1 MNQTPAVCPSDLV
14 RRVVFVAPLGLQ
26 ILDVAGPAEVFARTK
41 TVLGRLNMPSAG
53 TYRVELASIRD
64 DAAVPTSCGLSLSP
78 SVFYKDVQGPIDTLL
93 VAGGRGVEEAAN
105 DPDLQQWL
113 RMQSKTV
120 RRMGSICTGAFPLAG
135 AGLLDGRCVTTH
147 WQWCDQFRTLFPNV
161 RVDSERIFIRDHGI
175 STSAGITA
183 GMDLALSMV
192 EEDHGHR
199 VAMQIARELV
209 MFLRRPGGQSQFS
222 TALAGQFS
230 DHETFSDLIPWML
243 AHLQQPLRVEDLA
256 TQASMSVR
264 NFARVF
270 TERTGH
276 SPATYLE
283 RVRVEAACRRL
294 TESSKGTKEIATE
307 CGFRDADVMRK
318 AFHRVLNTTPQL
330 YRHAFAAADPPQDGS
345 ATAIFDEKQS
355 AKRA

>member
-1 MNQTPAVCPSDLV
+1 MLRNGSNFGYCAPGLV
-14 RRVVFVAPLGLQ
+14 RRVVLVAPVGLQ
-26 ILDVAGPAEVFARTK
+26 ILDVAGPAEVFARTEA
-41 TVLGRLNMPSAG
+41 VLGRLNMPIVG

-64 DAAVPTSCGLSLSP
+64 EVAVPTSCGLSLSP
-78 SVFYKDVQGPIDTLL
+78 SVFYKDLQGPIDTLL
-93 VAGGRGVEEAAN
+93 VAGGRGVEEAAK
-105 DPDLQQWL
+105 DPDLQEWL
-113 RMQSKTV
+113 RTQSKTV
-120 RRMGSICTGAFPLAG
+120 RRIGSICTGAFPLAG

-147 WQWCDQFRTLFPNV
+147 RQWCDQFRSLFPQV
-161 RVDSERIFIRDHGI
+161 RVDSDRIFIREHGI

-199 VAMQIARELV
+199 VAIQIARELV

-230 DHETFSDLIPWML
+230 DRETFSELIPWLL
-243 AHLQQPLRVEDLA
+243 AHLDQPLRVEDLA
-256 TQASMSVR
+256 TQAGMSVR

-270 TERTGH
+270 ADRTGY

-294 TESSKGTKEIATE
+294 AESSKGTKEIATE
-307 CGFRDADVMRK
+307 CGFRDADGMRK
-318 AFHRVLNTTPQL
+318 AFQRVLNTTPQL
-330 YRHAFAAADPPQDGS
+330 YRHAFAATDAL
-345 ATAIFDEKQS
+345 
-355 AKRA
+355 

>member
-1 MNQTPAVCPSDLV
+1 MAYALGMDQTSAGCMPGLV
-14 RRVVFVAPLGLQ
+14 RRVVLVAPVGLQ
-26 ILDVAGPAEVFARTK
+26 ILDVAGPAEVFARTEA
-41 TVLGRLNMPSAG
+41 VLGRLNLPIIG
-53 TYRVELASIRD
+53 TYRVELASIRNE
-64 DAAVPTSCGLSLSP
+64 AAVPTSCGLSLSP
-78 SVFYKDVQGPIDTLL
+78 SVFYKDVHGPIDTLL
-93 VAGGRGVEEAAN
+93 VAGGRGVEDAAK
-105 DPDLQQWL
+105 DPDLQEWL
-113 RMQSKTV
+113 RMQSTTV
-120 RRMGSICTGAFPLAG
+120 RRIGSICTGAFPLAG

-147 WQWCDQFRTLFPNV
+147 WQWCDQFRSLFPQV

-199 VAMQIARELV
+199 VAIQIARELV

-230 DHETFSDLIPWML
+230 DHETFSELIPWL
-243 AHLQQPLRVEDLA
+243 LTHLERPLRVEDLA
-256 TQASMSVR
+256 TQAGMSVR

-270 TERTGH
+270 ADRTGY

-294 TESSKGTKEIATE
+294 AESSKGTKEIAIE
-307 CGFRDADVMRK
+307 CGFRDADGMRK
-318 AFHRVLNTTPQL
+318 AFQRVLNTTPQL
-330 YRHAFAAADPPQDGS
+330 YRHAFAATDALEHG
-345 ATAIFDEKQS
+345 
-355 AKRA
+355 